1 MGSFKKIIS
10 FLLILVL
17 LISFCSCSNENYANS
32 PINANVSS
40 TNNSGDKSNEVL
52 ASNETGEKND
62 KYIENDILL
71 SDYIENN
78 PVNEIQYVD
87 TNNRSMYNIDCFLD
101 TEKKVLSC
109 RQTINYVNN
118 TGADLNDLA
127 LHLYPDYY
135 SDDGVY
141 ATQVSSSIIN
151 NCYGNIAISL
161 VDINSKSISFT
172 QDNEILKFELPDIL
186 KKYEKLDI
194 IIEFDLTIPSSVE
207 RMSYYENTYSLV
219 YWYPIVCYYNVET
232 NGWDERPYYYI
243 GESNYGYYNDYNV
256 NITVPKDYV
265 VVATGVEVETE
276 NVDNGLKTIN
286 AKESNVKDF
295 VFFASPDYEC
305 KTVDMQGITVNTY
318 YFAGHEATNQRIIN
332 YLKEGIDFMTKAVG
346 KYPFNELDIVESPMD
361 TISMEYPTVINM
373 AAYNDDTNTNINA
386 RKVNWLDDTIIH
398 ELIHQWWFNVVG
410 NNSYDEAFM
419 DESLAVCWTNL
430 FFEFLFGSE
439 NPETVYSLITRKN
452 YMDMALYPINKSVES
467 FQDSDSYSHTL
478 CLGYVVLE
486 DLRKQVGNEKF
497 VEVFRKLYE
506 DFRFTNA
513 TSQDLIDIVGEIC
526 GDSYKEFLDN
536 SINKQEYDV
545 YRFYEAT
552 HK

>member
-1 MGSFKKIIS
+1 MSSFKKTIS
-10 FLLILVL
+10 FLLILFL
-17 LISFCSCSNENYANS
+17 LISICSCSSENSANS
-32 PINANVSS
+32 PINANVNSS
-40 TNNSGDKSNEVL
+40 NNIEDKSNENLV
-52 ASNETGEKND
+52 SNKTGEKND

-135 SDDGVY
+135 SKDGVY
-141 ATQVSSSIIN
+141 ATQVASSIIN

-161 VDINSKSISFT
+161 VDINSKSINFS

-186 KKYEKLDI
+186 KKNEKLDI
-194 IIEFDLTIPSSVE
+194 IIEFDLTLPSSVE

-265 VVATGVEVETE
+265 VAATGVEVETE
-276 NVDNGLKTIN
+276 NGDSGLKTIN

-295 VFFASPDYEC
+295 VFFTSPDYKCE
-305 KTVDMQGITVNTY
+305 TVDMQVITVKTY
-318 YFAGHEATNQRIIN
+318 YFEGHEATNQRMIN

-373 AAYNDDTNTNINA
+373 GAYNDDTNTNINA
-386 RKVNWLDDTIIH
+386 GKVNWLDDTIIH

-410 NNSYDEAFM
+410 NSSYDEAFM
-419 DESLAVCWTNL
+419 DESLTSCWTHL
-430 FFEFLFGSE
+430 FFEDLFGSR
-439 NPETVYSLITRKN
+439 NPSTVYSLIKMKN
-452 YMDMALYPINKSVES
+452 FMDKATYPINKSVYS
-467 FQDSDSYSHTL
+467 YQSCDSYNHTV
-478 CLGYVVLE
+478 CLGTVVLH
-486 DLRKQVGNEKF
+486 DLRKQVGDEKF
-497 VEVFRKLYE
+497 VEVFRKLYK
-506 DFRFTNA
+506 DFRFTNT
-513 TSQDLIDIVGEIC
+513 TSQDLINIVGEIC

-536 SINKQEYDV
+536 SINKQKYDV
-545 YRFYEAT
+545 YKFYEAT
-552 HK
+552 H

>member
-62 KYIENDILL
+62 KYIENNILL

-135 SDDGVY
+135 SNAGVY
-141 ATQVSSSIIN
+141 VTQIESSIIN

-186 KKYEKLDI
+186 KKNEKLDI

-318 YFAGHEATNQRIIN
+318 YFEGHEATNQRMIN

-467 FQDSDSYSHTL
+467 FRDSDSYSHTL

-513 TSQDLIDIVGEIC
+513 TSQDLIDIVREIC

>member
-1 MGSFKKIIS
+1 MGSFKKFIS

-62 KYIENDILL
+62 KYIEKDILL

-135 SDDGVY
+135 SDAGVY
-141 ATQVSSSIIN
+141 VTQVESSIIN

-186 KKYEKLDI
+186 KKYEKLDKN
-194 IIEFDLTIPSSVE
+194 ELF
-207 RMSYYENTYSLV
+207 
-219 YWYPIVCYYNVET
+219 
-232 NGWDERPYYYI
+232 
-243 GESNYGYYNDYNV
+243 
-256 NITVPKDYV
+256 
-265 VVATGVEVETE
+265 
-276 NVDNGLKTIN
+276 
-286 AKESNVKDF
+286 
-295 VFFASPDYEC
+295 
-305 KTVDMQGITVNTY
+305 
-318 YFAGHEATNQRIIN
+318 
-332 YLKEGIDFMTKAVG
+332 
-346 KYPFNELDIVESPMD
+346 PFNELDIVESPMD

-497 VEVFRKLYE
+497 VEVCRKLYE